1 MDNCKANNTAE
12 KRFRSYWKSG
22 KLSLGKKH
30 LYQGLSISSCSV
42 DVSIIKNDLL
52 KMQIYSKI
60 PTVGVVQVLS
70 LELTRSFIF

>member
-1 MDNCKANNTAE
+1 MDNCKADNTAE
-12 KRFRSYWKSG
+12 KRFRSYWKWG

-60 PTVGVVQVLS
+60 PTVGAVQVLS